1 MLLLLLLPLKTL
13 VLPPMKKN
21 MRGFIRQ
28 RIGGSRSVARGW
40 KDTFFFGNIELQQSV
55 LCHASVPPHFFARLD
70 AYCFLEEGASYAS
83 PLCNGI

>member
-1 MLLLLLLPLKTL
+1 M
-13 VLPPMKKN
+13 
-21 MRGFIRQ
+21 
-28 RIGGSRSVARGW
+28 ARGW

-70 AYCFLEEGASYAS
+70 AYCFLGEGASYAS